1 MINKEKYFT
10 LSDEEIWL
18 RDTMVRLMDNL
29 VNQLN
34 FCPLYRN
41 IDNDWASLKV
51 KLGLERV

>member
-18 RDTMVRLMDNL
+18 RDTMVRLMDDL

-41 IDNDWASLKV
+41 VDNDWASLKE